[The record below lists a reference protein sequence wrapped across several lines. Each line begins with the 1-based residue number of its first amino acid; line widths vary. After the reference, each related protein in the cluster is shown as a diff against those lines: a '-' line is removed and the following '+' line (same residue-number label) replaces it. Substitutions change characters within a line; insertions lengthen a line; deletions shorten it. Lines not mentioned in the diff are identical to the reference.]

1 MDYKGVFPFLLLI
14 SLMMRLADSGQ
25 IQQWGRCGKS
35 KSGRRIEE
43 RNWDCSNP
51 NKIRCSLKIKDCF
64 SCDPNKEEQTWHGS
78 RTYYKDGTAV
88 ADGGFNAWDCRSKCE
103 SQATASK
110 NTTVKINPKCQVVE
124 GIQKRICLILN

>member
-1 MDYKGVFPFLLLI
+1 MLPCGKTDFLILHGKTKDVP
-14 SLMMRLADSGQ
+14 R
-25 IQQWGRCGKS
+25 RKS

-64 SCDPNKEEQTWHGS
+64 SCDPNQEEQTWHGS
-78 RTYYKDGTAV
+78 RTYYNDGTAV

-103 SQATASK
+103 SQATARK

-124 GIQKRICLILN
+124 GIQKRI